1 MAHSG
6 RSHRRRAVV
15 LVAASGL
22 VLAASA
28 AQHRRA
34 VAARARLNADADR
47 AADPRRAAA
56 IRDRLLLGSQLRAAV
71 DLGQLRVV
79 YQPIVSLATGTMA
92 GVEALLRWDH
102 PDRGVVAPNDFIG
115 IAEENGT
122 IESIGRWVLAEA
134 CRQATAWSPDVSAEP
149 LFLCVNVSAREVQR
163 GDFAAAVA
171 STLEDSRLDPD
182 RLRLEITETALLR
195 ATPQTISTLA
205 ALRRLGVQVAVD
217 DFGIGAFPLGE
228 LGDVPVDTLKIAPE
242 LVRGPAGAT
251 EHQMSPKAGA
261 IVAISDRLELTTVA
275 EGIEDA
281 DQAARMRDLGCTY
294 GQGYYFARP
303 MAPEAIAP
311 AAPATVTS
319 IRRRRRSRS
328 GGERGG
334 PRGREA
340 FVA

>member
-1 MAHSG
+1 MATTG
-6 RSHRRRAVV
+6 RFRRRRAVALIAV
-15 LVAASGL
+15 SGL

-28 AQHRRA
+28 TQRHRA
-34 VAARARLNADADR
+34 TAARARLR
-47 AADPRRAAA
+47 AEAERTADPRRAAA
-56 IRDRLLLGSQLRAAV
+56 IRDRLELGSQLRTAV

-102 PDRGVVAPNDFIG
+102 PDRGVVAPADFIG

-149 LFLCVNVSAREVQR
+149 LFLCVNVSAREVQH

-171 STLEDSRLDPD
+171 STLEDSRLDPE
-182 RLRLEITETALLR
+182 RLLLEITETALVR
-195 ATPQTISTLA
+195 ATPQTFATLA
-205 ALRRLGVQVAVD
+205 ALRELGVQVAID
-217 DFGIGAFPLGE
+217 DFGTGSFPLSE
-228 LGDVPVDTLKIAPE
+228 LRDVPVDTLKIAPE
-242 LVRGPAGAT
+242 LVRGPAETTTDAT
-251 EHQMSPKAGA
+251 SRMAGA
-261 IVAISDRLELTTVA
+261 IVAISDRLELTTIA

-319 IRRRRRSRS
+319 IRRRRRSPS
-328 GGERGG
+328 GDERGG
-334 PRGREA
+334 PRAREA